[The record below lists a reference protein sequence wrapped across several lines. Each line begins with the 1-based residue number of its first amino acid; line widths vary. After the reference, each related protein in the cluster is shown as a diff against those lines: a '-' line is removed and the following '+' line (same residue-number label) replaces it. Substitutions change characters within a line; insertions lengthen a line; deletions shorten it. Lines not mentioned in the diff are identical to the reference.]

1 VNELLRELIRLA
13 PARWAATL
21 GGALALGFM
30 VWYLG
35 PVIAF
40 GSYRPFEG
48 TVARLIAVAAILA
61 IWAASNLISYL
72 RRERA
77 NKKMIAGLTG
87 AEEPAGAEIAGLRQ
101 RLEEALRQLKRLRGT
116 DRRGKQYLYE
126 LPWYLLIGPPGAGK
140 TTALTNSGLKFPLT
154 DRFGKKP
161 LRGVA
166 GTRNCDW
173 FLTDEAVLIDTAG
186 RYTTQDSDEKADQA
200 AWLGFL
206 DLLKE
211 FRPRQPINGA
221 LIAISLEDL
230 AILPEAERVAHARA
244 IRQRL
249 AELLERF
256 KVQFPVYVLFT
267 KSDLIAGFVET
278 FETLTREERE
288 QVWGMT
294 FPLDRDDEGEP
305 AVSQFGAELRLLLDR
320 LDERMIDRVQ
330 QEPDIRRRGLI
341 FGQPAQLLSLAD
353 AAREFLE
360 EIFLASRYETRS
372 LLRGVYFTSGT
383 QERTPIDRL
392 MGAIAQRFGLERQRL
407 VAFSGAGRSYFLT
420 RLLREVVFAEASIVS
435 TDPRLERR
443 RRMTRWAA
451 YTTGVVIFVLA
462 CGAWTVSYVENRRAE
477 NQIRAAVDAA
487 MSDTAGLDTPVLHD
501 DDASHILAA
510 LDRLRGLPGGYDAKK
525 LVVPLSMNFGLY
537 QGAGLHSEEV
547 AAYHRGLNLLLLPR
561 LLSRLQQQLIANMGR
576 PDVLYESLKVY
587 LTLGGQHPVD
597 ASMVKQWMRQDWEN
611 AYPGLSQAATRDAL
625 LHHLDALL
633 EAPLDEYPLD
643 RTVVDEARRMLRQS
657 PLASRAYLV
666 LKERATETSALPDW
680 RISDHSG
687 PAGDRVLIRSSGKL
701 LSEGVPGLFTREGFH
716 NAVLPNVAASIESVQ
731 GESWVLGRTTGA
743 SDASGGNALER
754 DVLALYYDDFA
765 QHWETILGDLSVQPL
780 RSMAQAAEVLNFV
793 SGASSPLKLVW
804 QAIDRE
810 AQLSKPP
817 EAAGRPASSKA
828 PAPSPGSVISA
839 ANAQPLYGQP
849 VEDRFRRFHE
859 FVAPERGAA
868 PMDQLLRDMSDLYLQ
883 INRLIVSAPPG
894 SPGEANAVADA
905 TAAARRVENEAS
917 ALPPSAAAFANSVA
931 RNSASLIAGGARNQ
945 ISVQWA
951 QLVPLCTQALDGRY
965 PVRRDSAVDIAPED
979 FAKLFSPSGVI
990 NTFFN
995 TQLRQFVDVS
1005 GNQWTAQGAEAGGIS
1020 LSNDALVQ
1028 FQRAARIRDT
1038 YFPTSA
1044 APMAKFEISPVSIDS
1059 ASTRVV
1065 INIEGQEIVYDG
1077 TAAQPVVVQW
1087 PGPTGVRQS
1096 SVTFEPRPDLK
1107 PTDSQPANPKPG
1119 DTKSAEA
1126 TLPAAKPDTL
1136 TITRTG
1142 AWSLLR
1148 LLDAGRLESL
1158 GRPDRWRLTFA
1169 VGGHRAVFELHAG
1182 SVLNP
1187 LASHDLADFRCPRTL

>member
-1 VNELLRELIRLA
+1 MNELLRELIRLA

-21 GGALALGFM
+21 GGTLALGVM

-40 GSYRPFEG
+40 GGYRPLEG
-48 TVARLIAVAAILA
+48 TVARLVAVAAVLA
-61 IWAASNLISYL
+61 VWAASNLISYL

-77 NKKMIAGLTG
+77 NKKMIAGLMG
-87 AEEPAGAEIAGLRQ
+87 ADDPGTTEIAALRQ
-101 RLEEALRQLKRLRGT
+101 RLEEALRQLRRLRTT
-116 DRRGKQYLYE
+116 DSRGKQYLYE

-230 AILPEAERVAHARA
+230 AMLPETERIAHARA

-278 FETLTREERE
+278 FETLTREERD

-294 FPLDRDDEGEP
+294 FPLDRDDEADP
-305 AVSQFGAELRLLLDR
+305 AVSQFDAELRLLLDR

-360 EIFLASRYETRS
+360 EIFLASRFETRS

-392 MGAIAQRFGLERQRL
+392 MGAIAQRFGLQRQRL

-420 RLLREVVFAEASIVS
+420 RLLREVVFAEASIVN

-443 RRMTRWAA
+443 HRMMRWAA
-451 YTTGVVIFVLA
+451 YTAGVLIFAAA
-462 CGAWTVSYVENRRAE
+462 CGAWTISYMENRRVE
-477 NQIRAAVDAA
+477 DQIRAAVDAA
-487 MSDTAGLDTPVLHD
+487 ISETAGLDTPVLRD
-501 DDASHILAA
+501 DDPSHILSA
-510 LDRLRGLPGGYDAKK
+510 LDRLRGLPGGYDAKQ

-547 AAYHRGLNLLLLPR
+547 AAYRRGLNLLLLPR
-561 LLSRLQQQLIANMGR
+561 LLSRLQQQLIVNMAR
-576 PDVLYESLKVY
+576 LDILYEGLKVY
-587 LTLGGQHPVD
+587 LTLGGQHSVD
-597 ASMVKQWMRQDWEN
+597 AAMVKQWMRQDWES
-611 AYPGLSQAATRDAL
+611 AYPGLSQAAIRDAL
-625 LHHLDALL
+625 LRHLDALL
-633 EAPLDEYPLD
+633 EAPLDAYPLD

-666 LKERATETSALPDW
+666 LKERATEASKLPDW
-680 RISDHSG
+680 RVSDHSG

-701 LSEGVPGLFTREGFH
+701 LSEGIPALFTREGFH
-716 NAVLPNVAASIESVQ
+716 DAVLPHVAASIGAVQ
-731 GESWVLGRTTGA
+731 GESWVLGETTGA
-743 SDASGGNALER
+743 NRGDALER
-754 DVLALYYDDFA
+754 DVLALYYDDYA

-780 RSMAQAAEVLNFV
+780 RNMAQAAEVLNFV

-810 AQLSKPP
+810 TQLSKPP
-817 EAAGRPASSKA
+817 ERAGKSASAKA
-828 PAPSPGSVISA
+828 PGPGSVISA

-859 FVAPERGAA
+859 FVAPDRGAA

-905 TAAARRVENEAS
+905 SAAARKVENEAS

-931 RNSASLIAGGARNQ
+931 RNSAALIAGGARNQ

-951 QLVPLCTQALDGRY
+951 QLLPLCTQALEGRY

-979 FAKLFSPSGVI
+979 FAKLFSPAGVI

-1005 GNQWTAQGAEAGGIS
+1005 HSQWTAQRAEASGIN
-1020 LSNDALVQ
+1020 LSSDALVQ
-1028 FQRAARIRDT
+1028 FQRAARITDT
-1038 YFPTSA
+1038 YFSTSA
-1044 APMAKFEISPVSIDS
+1044 TPVAKFEISPLSIDAGS
-1059 ASTRVV
+1059 ARVV

-1077 TAAQPVVVQW
+1077 AAAQAVVAQW
-1087 PGPTGVRQS
+1087 PGPTGVRLS
-1096 SVTFEPRPDLK
+1096 SITFEPKPDLK
-1107 PTDSQPANPKPG
+1107 ITDPKPADPKPS
-1119 DTKSAEA
+1119 DTKSAE
-1126 TLPAAKPDTL
+1126 TRLPAVGPGPL

-1142 AWSLLR
+1142 AWSLFR

-1169 VGGHRAVFELHAG
+1169 AGGHHAVFELHAG

-1187 LASHDLADFRCPRTL
+1187 LASRDLADFRCPRTL

>member
-1 VNELLRELIRLA
+1 
-13 PARWAATL
+13 
-21 GGALALGFM
+21 M

-40 GSYRPFEG
+40 GGYRPLEG
-48 TVARLIAVAAILA
+48 TVARLVAVAVILVV
-61 IWAASNLISYL
+61 WAASNLISYL

-87 AEEPAGAEIAGLRQ
+87 AEEQGSAEIAALRQ
-101 RLEEALRQLKRLRGT
+101 RLEEALRQLRRLRGT

-154 DRFGKKP
+154 DRLGKKP

-230 AILPEAERVAHARA
+230 AMLPETERIAHARA

-278 FETLTREERE
+278 FETLTREERD

-294 FPLDRDDEGEP
+294 FPLDRDDEADP
-305 AVSQFGAELRLLLDR
+305 AVSQFDAELRLLLDR

-420 RLLREVVFAEASIVS
+420 RLLRDVVFAEASIVN
-435 TDPRLERR
+435 TDPRIERR
-443 RRMTRWAA
+443 HRMTRWAA
-451 YTTGVVIFVLA
+451 YTAGILIFAFA

-477 NQIRAAVDAA
+477 DQIGAAVDAA
-487 MSDTAGLDTPVLHD
+487 MSETAGLDTPVLRD
-501 DDASHILAA
+501 DDASHILPA
-510 LDRLRGLPGGYDAKK
+510 LDRLRGLPGGYDAKQ

-547 AAYHRGLNLLLLPR
+547 AAYRRGLNLLLLPR
-561 LLSRLQQQLIANMGR
+561 LLSRLQQQLIVNMAR
-576 PDVLYESLKVY
+576 LDILYEGLKVY
-587 LTLGGQHPVD
+587 LTLGGQHSVD
-597 ASMVKQWMRQDWEN
+597 AAMVKQWMRQDWES

-625 LHHLDALL
+625 LRHLDALL

-657 PLASRAYLV
+657 PVASRAYLV
-666 LKERATETSALPDW
+666 LKERATEGAALPAW

-701 LSEGVPGLFTREGFH
+701 LSEGIPGLFTREGFH
-716 NAVLPNVAASIESVQ
+716 HAVLPHVAASIKAVQ
-731 GESWVLGRTTGA
+731 GEAWVLGETPGA
-743 SDASGGNALER
+743 SDAGRGDTLER
-754 DVLALYYDDFA
+754 DVLALYYDDYA
-765 QHWETILGDLSVQPL
+765 QDWETILGDLSVQPL
-780 RSMAQAAEVLNFV
+780 RNLAQAAEVLNFV

-810 AQLSKPP
+810 TQLSKPP
-817 EAAGRPASSKA
+817 EAAGKPDAAKA
-828 PAPSPGSVISA
+828 PGPGSIISA

-859 FVAPERGAA
+859 FVAPDRGAA

-905 TAAARRVENEAS
+905 AAAARKVENEAS

-931 RNSASLIAGGARNQ
+931 RNSAALIAGGARNQ

-951 QLVPLCTQALDGRY
+951 QLLPLCTQALEERY

-1005 GNQWTAQGAEAGGIS
+1005 RNQWTAQAAEAGGIN
-1020 LSNDALVQ
+1020 LSSDALVQ

-1038 YFPTSA
+1038 YFPTGA
-1044 APMAKFEISPVSIDS
+1044 APTAKFEINPLSIDS
-1059 ASTRVV
+1059 ASARVV
-1065 INIEGQEIVYDG
+1065 INIEGQEIGYDG
-1077 TAAQPVVVQW
+1077 TTGQPVVAQW

-1096 SVTFEPRPDLK
+1096 SVTFEPKPALS
-1107 PTDSQPANPKPG
+1107 PTDAKPG
-1119 DTKSAEA
+1119 DTKSAD
-1126 TLPAAKPDTL
+1126 TKLPAAKPDTL

-1142 AWSLLR
+1142 AWSLFR

-1169 VGGHRAVFELHAG
+1169 AGGHRAVFELHAG